1 MAKHG
6 RKLMSKRMLNI
17 SVAAVLAAGAA
28 TASHTASATP
38 LADALAIRNAA
49 GTDVVPV
56 WGRGFWWGFGP
67 GFVGGAIVGGAIAT
81 APYRY
86 GPYPYGP
93 YPYYY
98 GPPVVYE
105 PGHPAAAPGGTAV
118 ASCAS
123 RYKSYDPATGTFL
136 GHDGVRHP
144 CP

>member
-1 MAKHG
+1 
-6 RKLMSKRMLNI
+6 MSKRMLNM

-28 TASHTASATP
+28 ALSDTASAMP
-38 LADALAIRNAA
+38 LADALAIPKAA

-67 GFVGGAIVGGAIAT
+67 AFVGGAVVGGALAAAT
-81 APYRY
+81 YY
-86 GPYPYGP
+86 YGP

-98 GPPVVYE
+98 YGPPVAYY
-105 PGHPAAAPGGTAV
+105 PAPAYGGDAAAY
-118 ASCAS
+118 CAS
-123 RYKSYDPATGTFL
+123 RYRSYDPATGTFL